1 MGRAPMGPRTNGR
14 AVQMGPRRTSARSL
28 VLFPRTRQRRWPATT
43 GLRAPASTG
52 RMKCLPEKFE
62 GNLMTYDNRQ
72 FYIDGAWVDPAE
84 PKEFKVINP
93 ADESVAG
100 VISMG
105 GSKDVERAV
114 GAARRA
120 FESYSRTSPAER
132 LTLMQRILAAYKAHY
147 GEIAQA
153 ISTEMGAPITLA
165 KGSQTRIGVGHI
177 SAMIDVLKTF
187 KFEEMRGTVRLVQE
201 PVGVCALI
209 TPWNWPMNQV
219 AAKVVPALAAGCTMV
234 LKPSEYSPFSAI
246 LWAKVMHEAGV
257 PAGVFNLING
267 DGPSVGAPLASHRD
281 IDMVSFTG
289 STRAGTEVARS
300 AAASVKRVHQEL
312 GGKSPNVLLEDAD
325 FERAVKQG
333 VLHVFQNSGQSCNA
347 PTRMLVPA
355 EKMAAVEA
363 IAKRVAQS
371 VIVGDPAAEN
381 TTLGPV
387 VSKLQ
392 FDRVEGFI
400 EKGIAEGA
408 HLITGGVGRP
418 EGLAKGY
425 YVKPT
430 IFSNVRND
438 MTIAR
443 EEIFG
448 PVLCILPYRTE
459 EEAVQIANDT
469 PYGLAAYVWS
479 EDKARARRV
488 GNRIRA
494 GQVALNGAY
503 GDMQTPF
510 GGFKMSGNGR
520 EYGEF
525 GLRDFLEVK
534 AMIGVD
540 AA

>member
-1 MGRAPMGPRTNGR
+1 
-14 AVQMGPRRTSARSL
+14 
-28 VLFPRTRQRRWPATT
+28 
-43 GLRAPASTG
+43 
-52 RMKCLPEKFE
+52 
-62 GNLMTYDNRQ
+62 MTYDNRQ
-72 FYIDGAWVDPAE
+72 FYIDGAWVDPVV

-93 ADESVAG
+93 ATEAVAG

-105 GSKDVERAV
+105 GAQDVDRAV
-114 GAARRA
+114 AAARRA
-120 FESYSRTSPAER
+120 FDGYSRTAPAER
-132 LTLMQRILAAYKAHY
+132 LALMERILAAYKAHY
-147 GEIAQA
+147 DDIAQA

-177 SAMIDVLKTF
+177 KAMIDVLQTF
-187 KFEEMRGTVRLVQE
+187 KFEEMRGTTRLVQE
-201 PVGVCALI
+201 AVGVCALI

-234 LKPSEYSPFSAI
+234 LKPSEYWPFSAI

-257 PAGVFNLING
+257 PAGVFNLVNG
-267 DGPSVGAPLASHRD
+267 DGQNVGAPLSAHRD

-289 STRAGTEVARS
+289 STRAGMEVARS

-312 GGKSPNVLLEDAD
+312 GGKSPNVLLDDAD
-325 FERAVKQG
+325 FERAVKQS

-355 EKMAAVEA
+355 GKMAAVEA
-363 IAKRVAQS
+363 IAKRIAES
-371 VIVGDPAAEN
+371 VVVGDPSSEKTN
-381 TTLGPV
+381 VGPV

-408 HLITGGVGRP
+408 HLITGGAGRP
-418 EGLAKGY
+418 DGLDKGY

-448 PVLCILPYRTE
+448 PVLCILPYQNE

-479 EDKARARRV
+479 QDNVRARRV

-494 GQVALNGAY
+494 GQVALNGAS

-534 AMIGVD
+534 ALIGVD

>member
-1 MGRAPMGPRTNGR
+1 MI
-14 AVQMGPRRTSARSL
+14 
-28 VLFPRTRQRRWPATT
+28 
-43 GLRAPASTG
+43 
-52 RMKCLPEKFE
+52 
-62 GNLMTYDNRQ
+62 YDNRQ
-72 FYIDGAWVDPAE
+72 FYIQGAWVDPVE

-93 ADESVAG
+93 ATEAVAG
-100 VISMG
+100 TISMG
-105 GSKDVERAV
+105 SAQDVDRAV

-120 FESYSRTSPAER
+120 FDSYSRTTPAER
-132 LTLMQRILAAYKAHY
+132 LAMLERVLEAYKAHY
-147 GEIAQA
+147 DEIALA

-165 KGSQTRIGVGHI
+165 RGSQTRIGVGHI
-177 SAMIDVLKTF
+177 QAMIDVLKTF
-187 KFEEMRGTVRLVQE
+187 KFEELRGNTRLVQE

-246 LWAKVMHEAGV
+246 LWAQVMHEAGV
-257 PAGVFNLING
+257 PAGVFNLVNG
-267 DGPSVGAPLASHRD
+267 DGIGVGAPLASHREV
-281 IDMVSFTG
+281 DMVSFTG

-312 GGKSPNVLLEDAD
+312 GGKSPNILLDDAD
-325 FERAVKQG
+325 FERAVKQS

-355 EKMAAVEA
+355 AKLAEVEA
-363 IAKRVAQS
+363 IAKRVAET
-371 VIVGDPAAEN
+371 VVVGDPTSERTAV
-381 TTLGPV
+381 GPV

-392 FDRVEGFI
+392 YDRVESYI
-400 EKGIAEGA
+400 AKGIAEGA
-408 HLITGGVGRP
+408 SVVTGGAGRP
-418 EGLAKGY
+418 AGLDVGY

-430 IFSNVRND
+430 IFSNVNNA

-448 PVLCILPYRTE
+448 PVLCILPYQSE
-459 EEAVQIANDT
+459 EEAIRIANDT

-479 EDKARARRV
+479 QDSVRARRV
-488 GNRIRA
+488 GNSIRA
-494 GQVALNGAY
+494 GQVALNGAS
-503 GDMQTPF
+503 GDMKTPF

-534 AMIGVD
+534 AVIGVD

>member
-1 MGRAPMGPRTNGR
+1 MI
-14 AVQMGPRRTSARSL
+14 
-28 VLFPRTRQRRWPATT
+28 
-43 GLRAPASTG
+43 
-52 RMKCLPEKFE
+52 
-62 GNLMTYDNRQ
+62 YDNRQ
-72 FYIDGAWVDPAE
+72 FYIDGAWVDPLE
-84 PKEFKVINP
+84 TKEFQVINP
-93 ADESVAG
+93 ATEAVAG

-105 GSKDVERAV
+105 TTKDVDRAV
-114 GAARRA
+114 AAARRA
-120 FESYSRTSPAER
+120 FDSYSRTTPADRIALLER
-132 LTLMQRILAAYKAHY
+132 VLKAYKAHFD
-147 GEIAQA
+147 EIAQA

-165 KGSQTRIGVGHI
+165 KGAQTRIGVGHI
-177 SAMIDVLKTF
+177 SAMIEVLKTF
-187 KFEEMRGTVRLVQE
+187 KFEELHGNTRLVQE

-246 LWAKVMHEAGV
+246 LWAQVMHEAGV

-267 DGPSVGAPLASHRD
+267 DGPSVGAPLSLHRD

-289 STRAGTEVARS
+289 STRAGTEVARN

-312 GGKSPNVLLEDAD
+312 GGKSPNVLLDDAD
-325 FERAVKQG
+325 FERAVTKS

-355 EKMAAVEA
+355 AKLAEVEA
-363 IAKRVAQS
+363 IARRVTAT
-371 VIVGDPAAEN
+371 VVVGDPASEK
-381 TTLGPV
+381 TTVGPL

-392 FDRVEGFI
+392 FDRVEGYI

-408 HLITGGVGRP
+408 KLVTGGAGRP
-418 EGLAKGY
+418 EGMAKGY
-425 YVKPT
+425 FVRPP
-430 IFSNVRND
+430 IFSGVRND

-448 PVLCILPYRTE
+448 PVLCILPYE
-459 EEAVQIANDT
+459 SEDEAVQIANDT

-479 EDKARARRV
+479 QDNVRARRV
-488 GNRIRA
+488 GSRIRA
-494 GQVALNGAY
+494 GQVALNGAS
-503 GDMQTPF
+503 GDMKTPF

-534 AMIGVD
+534 AVIGVD

>member
-1 MGRAPMGPRTNGR
+1 MI
-14 AVQMGPRRTSARSL
+14 
-28 VLFPRTRQRRWPATT
+28 
-43 GLRAPASTG
+43 
-52 RMKCLPEKFE
+52 
-62 GNLMTYDNRQ
+62 YDNRQ
-72 FYIDGAWVDPAE
+72 FYIQGAWVDPVE

-93 ADESVAG
+93 ATEAVAG
-100 VISMG
+100 TISMG
-105 GSKDVERAV
+105 SAQDVDRAV
-114 GAARRA
+114 AAARRA
-120 FESYSRTSPAER
+120 FDSYSRTTPAER
-132 LTLMQRILAAYKAHY
+132 LAMLERVLAAYNAHY
-147 GEIAQA
+147 DEIALA

-165 KGSQTRIGVGHI
+165 RGSQTRIGVGHI
-177 SAMIDVLKTF
+177 QAMIDVLKTF
-187 KFEEMRGTVRLVQE
+187 KFEELRGNVRLVQE

-246 LWAKVMHEAGV
+246 LWAQVMHEAGV
-257 PAGVFNLING
+257 PAGVFNLVNG
-267 DGPSVGAPLASHRD
+267 DGIGVGAPLASHREV
-281 IDMVSFTG
+281 DMVSFTG

-312 GGKSPNVLLEDAD
+312 GGKSPNILLDDAD
-325 FERAVKQG
+325 FERAVKQS

-355 EKMAAVEA
+355 AKLAEVEA
-363 IAKRVAQS
+363 IAKRVAET
-371 VIVGDPAAEN
+371 VVVGDPTSQRTAV
-381 TTLGPV
+381 GPV

-392 FDRVEGFI
+392 YDRVESYI
-400 EKGIAEGA
+400 AKGIAEGA
-408 HLITGGVGRP
+408 SVVTGGAGRP
-418 EGLAKGY
+418 AGLDVGY

-430 IFSNVRND
+430 IFSNVNNA

-448 PVLCILPYRTE
+448 PVLCILPYQSE
-459 EEAVQIANDT
+459 EEAIRIANDT

-479 EDKARARRV
+479 QDSVRARRV
-488 GNRIRA
+488 GNSIRA
-494 GQVALNGAY
+494 GQVALNGAS
-503 GDMQTPF
+503 GDMKTPF

-534 AMIGVD
+534 AVIGVD

>member
-1 MGRAPMGPRTNGR
+1 
-14 AVQMGPRRTSARSL
+14 
-28 VLFPRTRQRRWPATT
+28 
-43 GLRAPASTG
+43 
-52 RMKCLPEKFE
+52 
-62 GNLMTYDNRQ
+62 MTYDNRQ
-72 FYIDGAWVDPAE
+72 FYIDGAWVDPVE
-84 PKEFKVINP
+84 PKELKVINP
-93 ADESVAG
+93 ATEEAAG

-105 GSKDVERAV
+105 SSKDVDRAV
-114 GAARRA
+114 MAARRV
-120 FESYSRTSPAER
+120 FDSYSRTSPAER
-132 LTLMQRILAAYKAHY
+132 LALMERILAAYKAHY
-147 GEIAQA
+147 DEIAQA
-153 ISTEMGAPITLA
+153 ISIEMGAPITLS
-165 KGSQTRIGVGHI
+165 KGSQTGVGVGHI
-177 SAMIDVLKTF
+177 SAMIDVLKNF

-246 LWAKVMHEAGV
+246 IWAKVMHEAGV

-267 DGPSVGAPLASHRD
+267 DGASVGAPLSSHREV
-281 IDMVSFTG
+281 DMVSFTG
-289 STRAGTEVARS
+289 STRAGSEVARN

-312 GGKSPNVLLEDAD
+312 GGKSPNVLLDDAD
-325 FERAVKQG
+325 FERAVTKS

-355 EKMAAVEA
+355 AKLAEVEA
-363 IAKRVAQS
+363 IAKRVAES
-371 VIVGDPAAEN
+371 VVTGDPTSEKTN
-381 TTLGPV
+381 LGPL

-392 FDRVEGFI
+392 FERVEGYI
-400 EKGIAEGA
+400 AKGIAEGA
-408 HLITGGVGRP
+408 KVVIGGSGRP
-418 EGLAKGY
+418 DGLTKGY
-425 YVKPT
+425 FVKPT

-448 PVLCILPYRTE
+448 PVLCILPYDNE
-459 EEAVQIANDT
+459 EQAVQIANDT

-479 EDKARARRV
+479 KDNLRARRV
-488 GNRIRA
+488 GGRIRA
-494 GQVALNGAY
+494 GQVTLNGAS
-503 GDMQTPF
+503 GSMNTPF

-520 EYGEF
+520 EWGEF

-534 AMIGVD
+534 AVIGVD

>member
-1 MGRAPMGPRTNGR
+1 MN
-14 AVQMGPRRTSARSL
+14 
-28 VLFPRTRQRRWPATT
+28 
-43 GLRAPASTG
+43 
-52 RMKCLPEKFE
+52 
-62 GNLMTYDNRQ
+62 YDNRK
-72 FYIDGAWVDPAE
+72 FYIDGAWVDPVA

-93 ADESVAG
+93 ATEAVAG

-105 GSKDVERAV
+105 GAKDVDLAV
-114 GAARRA
+114 AAARRA
-120 FESYSRTSPAER
+120 FDGYSRTTPVER
-132 LTLMQRILAAYKAHY
+132 LALLKRVLAAYKAHY
-147 GEIAQA
+147 DEIALA

-165 KGSQTRIGVGHI
+165 KGAQTRIGVGHI
-177 SAMIDVLKTF
+177 SAMIEVLKTF
-187 KFEEMRGTVRLVQE
+187 KFEELRGNTRLVQE

-267 DGPSVGAPLASHRD
+267 DGVNVGSPLSSHREV
-281 IDMVSFTG
+281 DMVSFTG
-289 STRAGTEVARS
+289 STRAGTDVARN

-312 GGKSPNVLLEDAD
+312 GGKSPNVLLDDAD
-325 FERAVKQG
+325 FERAVKQS

-355 EKMAAVEA
+355 NRLAEVEA
-363 IAKRVAQS
+363 IAKRVADT
-371 VIVGDPAAEN
+371 VLVGDP
-381 TTLGPV
+381 TLEETVVGPV

-392 FDRVEGFI
+392 FDRVEGYI

-408 HLITGGVGRP
+408 HLIAGGPGRP
-418 EGLAKGY
+418 DGLTTGY

-430 IFSNVRND
+430 IFSHVRND

-448 PVLCILPYRTE
+448 PVLCILPYHTE
-459 EEAVQIANDT
+459 DDAVKIANDT

-479 EDKARARRV
+479 RDNIRARRV

-494 GQVALNGAY
+494 GQVALNGAS

-534 AMIGVD
+534 AVIGVD

>member
-1 MGRAPMGPRTNGR
+1 
-14 AVQMGPRRTSARSL
+14 
-28 VLFPRTRQRRWPATT
+28 
-43 GLRAPASTG
+43 
-52 RMKCLPEKFE
+52 
-62 GNLMTYDNRQ
+62 MTYDNRQ
-72 FYIDGAWVDPAE
+72 FYIDGKWVDPVAPQQLE
-84 PKEFKVINP
+84 VINP

-105 GSKDVERAV
+105 GPKDVDLAV
-114 GAARRA
+114 AAARRA
-120 FESYSRTSPAER
+120 FDGYSRSTPAER
-132 LTLMQRILAAYKAHY
+132 LALMERILAAYKAHY
-147 GEIAQA
+147 DEIAQA
-153 ISTEMGAPITLA
+153 ISTEMGAPISLA

-177 SAMIDVLKTF
+177 SAMIEVLKTF
-187 KFEEMRGTVRLVQE
+187 KFEEMRGNVRLVQE

-219 AAKVVPALAAGCTMV
+219 AAKVIPALAAGCTMV

-257 PAGVFNLING
+257 PKGAFNLING
-267 DGPSVGAPLASHRD
+267 NGIDVGAPLSSHREV
-281 IDMVSFTG
+281 DMVSFTG
-289 STRAGTEVARS
+289 STRAGTEVARN

-312 GGKSPNVLLEDAD
+312 GGKSPNVLLDDAD
-325 FERAVKQG
+325 FEKAVKQS

-355 EKMAAVEA
+355 AKMAAVEA
-363 IAKRVAQS
+363 IAKRVAES
-371 VIVGDPAAEN
+371 AVVVGNPASES
-381 TTLGPV
+381 TTVGPV

-392 FDRVEGFI
+392 FERVEGFI

-408 HLITGGVGRP
+408 SVITGGAGRP
-418 EGLAKGY
+418 DGLAKGY

-448 PVLCILPYRTE
+448 PVLCILPYDSE
-459 EEAVQIANDT
+459 EDAIRIANDT

-479 EDKARARRV
+479 QDLLRARRV
-488 GNRIRA
+488 GSRIRA

-510 GGFKMSGNGR
+510 GGFKASGNGR

>member
-1 MGRAPMGPRTNGR
+1 
-14 AVQMGPRRTSARSL
+14 
-28 VLFPRTRQRRWPATT
+28 
-43 GLRAPASTG
+43 
-52 RMKCLPEKFE
+52 
-62 GNLMTYDNRQ
+62 
-72 FYIDGAWVDPAE
+72 
-84 PKEFKVINP
+84 
-93 ADESVAG
+93 
-100 VISMG
+100 
-105 GSKDVERAV
+105 
-114 GAARRA
+114 
-120 FESYSRTSPAER
+120 
-132 LTLMQRILAAYKAHY
+132 
-147 GEIAQA
+147 
-153 ISTEMGAPITLA
+153 
-165 KGSQTRIGVGHI
+165 
-177 SAMIDVLKTF
+177 MIEVLKTF
-187 KFEEMRGTVRLVQE
+187 KFEELRGNTRLVQE

-267 DGPSVGAPLASHRD
+267 DGVNVGAPLSSHREV
-281 IDMVSFTG
+281 DMVSFTG
-289 STRAGTEVARS
+289 STRAGTDVARN

-312 GGKSPNVLLEDAD
+312 GGKSPNVLLDDAD
-325 FERAVKQG
+325 FERAVKQS

-355 EKMAAVEA
+355 NRLAEVEA
-363 IAKRVAQS
+363 IAKRVADT
-371 VIVGDPAAEN
+371 ILVGDP
-381 TTLGPV
+381 TLEKTVVGPV

-392 FDRVEGFI
+392 FDRVEGYI

-408 HLITGGVGRP
+408 HLVAGGPGRP
-418 EGLAKGY
+418 DGLTTGY

-448 PVLCILPYRTE
+448 PVLCILPYQTE
-459 EEAVQIANDT
+459 DDAVKIANDT

-479 EDKARARRV
+479 RDNIRARRV

-494 GQVALNGAY
+494 GQVVLNGAS

-534 AMIGVD
+534 AVIGVD